1 MSGWRF
7 YLDDVEVE
15 EPIGW
20 DGVEFTAKRLD
31 NHGIDQPFSSSIQFY
46 GKGARILQQ
55 SFRDR
60 FLSGNVTIKIE
71 SSQKVNGIPYVY
83 EGLVDFTTYEEI
95 NTCDTDSWSVSV
107 GILQDEFRDKFKA
120 RYDVEI
126 DLFGTKDLDNNTIPY
141 GGFTSRLMRLHGQ
154 RLKLTA
160 DGGNLANT
168 SKLIQKE
175 DALWSRD
182 EFCMVMPIYWSNS
195 DFQEIFGTTKDV
207 VGLTYSNTNVIFTDN
222 SNQNVPRTLTL
233 SWKPFYLG
241 FLFTFSDDFDI
252 PRATQSMGLV
262 LTINVFNDDGTDY
275 AVHYVA
281 ASPLSFIDAP
291 SYTNWYEAGGS
302 YAFTVPADGRVAF
315 YLQWGG
321 QGTIKVGVTGQG
333 DSTKEYKANIIL
345 PKGVDIILTETNKA
359 SASQCYCI
367 PVYNFLNRIIY
378 QLTGSNNKL
387 LSDCFNE
394 ASDGVYANNVITT
407 GLLLRRWN
415 PPTGQNVQVRTSFK
429 KAFES
434 LAAIFNLGWAFEK
447 QLDGS
452 YSIRVEPFEY
462 FYDNTIE
469 LTIQNPNELKQAPV
483 SDNYF
488 SQLKLGFSDNWK
500 NMALGGVDAVCTDR
514 NYFIDNKAI
523 KYGETST
530 FERKSDIIGE
540 GIAIEYSRRLQF
552 YDINAGSSDRPN
564 DYALFII
571 WTIRE
576 DTSIFLGGWDQYRL
590 ENESLSDTITLPKYN
605 ASWSSDLSNGFSPRW
620 GDNLRRYN
628 LFHTSTRVA
637 LRNWSYLGMNVFGL
651 LQPEF
656 RFQVGEYR
664 TRFDSAVNELI
675 QPNVIEN
682 TSTTPSGAVR
692 LAEDGNISTT
702 IIRDEFKDYK
712 LKPIIFEFEYPQA
725 FCDFIQLANYTPYR
739 KVKVIMGDFSI
750 DGWILDI
757 KNKPED
763 NSGGTTIFR
772 IIAANIQESEGER
785 GFSAG
790 YSEGY
795 G

>member
-46 GKGARILQQ
+46 GKGASILQTAFMTNFV
-55 SFRDR
+55 S
-60 FLSGNVTIKIE
+60 SNVIIKIE

-83 EGLVDFTTYEEI
+83 EGFIDFTTYEEI

-154 RLKLTA
+154 RLNLTA
-160 DGGNLANT
+160 NGGNLTDT
-168 SKLIQKE
+168 SRTIEKITAAWNRP
-175 DALWSRD
+175 DFIA
-182 EFCMVMPIYWSNS
+182 VMPIYWRTS
-195 DFQEIFGTTKDV
+195 DFQDIFGTTKDV
-207 VGLTYSNTNVIFTDN
+207 VGLTYSDTNVIFTDN
-222 SNQNVPRTLTL
+222 SNQGVSRNLRL
-233 SWKPFYLG
+233 SWEA
-241 FLFTFSDDFDI
+241 FLIQFKFTFTNDFDI
-252 PRATQSMGLV
+252 PQSTQSMSLV
-262 LTINVFNDDGTDY
+262 LTINVFNSDGSDY
-275 AVHYVA
+275 ALHYVA
-281 ASPLSFIDAP
+281 GSPLSFYEDLFYIDW
-291 SYTNWYEAGGS
+291 NEIAGS
-302 YAFTVPADGRVAF
+302 FFFTVPADGRVAF
-315 YLQWGG
+315 YLQWSSV
-321 QGTIKVGVTGQG
+321 GTIQVGVTGQG
-333 DSTKEYKANIIL
+333 DSTKSYKANVIIPDGISISL
-345 PKGVDIILTETNKA
+345 LETNIA
-359 SASQCYCI
+359 DASQCYCI
-367 PVYNFLNRIIY
+367 PVENFLRRIIY
-378 QLTGSNNKL
+378 QLTGSDDKL
-387 LSDCFNE
+387 LSNCFDE
-394 ASDGVYANNVITT
+394 ATDGVYANNVITT
-407 GLLLRRWN
+407 GLLLRRYI
-415 PPTGQNVQVRTSFK
+415 PPEGQNVQVRTSFK

-434 LAAIFNLGWAFEK
+434 LTAIFNLGWAFEK
-447 QLDGS
+447 QLDGT
-452 YSIRVEPFEY
+452 YKIRIEPFEY

-469 LTIQNPNELKQAPV
+469 LSLQNPDKLTQVPV

-488 SQLKLGFSDNWK
+488 SQLKLGFNDNWK
-500 NMALGGVDAVCTDR
+500 NMALGGIDAISTDR

-530 FERKSDIIGE
+530 LERKSDIIAE

-552 YDINAGSSDRPN
+552 YDINSGSSDRPN
-564 DYALFII
+564 DYELFII

-576 DTSIFLGGWDQYRL
+576 DTSVNLSAKSQYRL
-590 ENESLSDTITLPKYN
+590 QGEGTGTITLPKYN
-605 ASWSSDLSNGFSPRW
+605 ASWSSDLSNGPLSRW

-651 LQPEF
+651 LQPEW
-656 RFQVGEYR
+656 RFQVGEYI

-682 TSTTPSGAVR
+682 TSTTPSFTIR
-692 LAEDGNISTT
+692 LAEDT
-702 IIRDEFKDYK
+702 IISANIIRPDFKEYL

-725 FCDFIQLANYTPYR
+725 FCDFIQMANYTPYR
-739 KVKVIMGDFSI
+739 KIKVTMGSLSI
-750 DGWILDI
+750 QGWILEI

-772 IIAANIQESEGER
+772 LVAAKFQESDEQR
-785 GFSAG
+785 AYSDG
-790 YSEGY
+790 YSDGY
-795 G
+795 E

>member
-55 SFRDR
+55 SFRGR
-60 FLSGNVTIKIE
+60 FLSGTVTIKIE

-107 GILQDEFRDKFKA
+107 GILQDEFRDKLKA

-126 DLFGTKDLDNNTIPY
+126 DLFGTKDLDDNTIPY

-154 RLKLTA
+154 RLNLTA
-160 DGGNLANT
+160 NGGNLADT
-168 SKLIQKE
+168 SRLIEK
-175 DALWSRD
+175 DGSLWSRD
-182 EFCMVMPIYWSNS
+182 EFVAVMPIYWRTS
-195 DFQEIFGTTKDV
+195 DFQDIFGTTKDV
-207 VGLTYSNTNVIFTDN
+207 VGLTYSTTNVIFTDN
-222 SNQNVPRTLTL
+222 SNQGNPRNLRI
-233 SWKPFYLG
+233 SWEAFTIQFK
-241 FLFTFSDDFDI
+241 FTFTNDSDI
-252 PRATQSMGLV
+252 PLANQSMGLV
-262 LTINVFNDDGTDY
+262 LTVNVFNSDGTDY

-281 ASPLSFIDAP
+281 SSNLSFYLD
-291 SYTNWYEAGGS
+291 SFYTTWNLIAGS
-302 YAFTVPADGRVAF
+302 FFFTVPADGRVAF

-333 DSTKEYKANIIL
+333 DSTKEYKADVIIPNGINITL
-345 PKGVDIILTETNKA
+345 LETNIA
-359 SASQCYCI
+359 DASQCYCI
-367 PVYNFLNRIIY
+367 PVENFLRRIIY
-378 QLTGSNNKL
+378 QLTGSNDKL
-387 LSDCFNE
+387 LSDCFSE

-407 GLLLRRWN
+407 GLLLRRYI
-415 PPTGQNVQVRTSFK
+415 PPEGQNVQVRTSFK

-434 LAAIFNLGWAFEK
+434 LTAIFNLGWAFEK
-447 QLDGS
+447 QIDGS
-452 YSIRVEPFEY
+452 YKIRVEPFEY

-483 SDNYF
+483 SDNFF

-530 FERKSDIIGE
+530 FERKSDIIAE

-576 DTSIFLGGWDQYRL
+576 DTNVNLSAKSQYRL
-590 ENESLSDTITLPKYN
+590 QGEGTGTITIPKYN
-605 ASWSSDLSNGFSPRW
+605 ASWSSDLSNGPLSRW

-651 LQPEF
+651 IQPEW
-656 RFQVGEYR
+656 RFQVGEYT

-682 TSTTPSGAVR
+682 TSTTPSFAIR
-692 LAEDGNISTT
+692 LAEDGNILTT

-772 IIAANIQESEGER
+772 IIAANIQESEAER
-785 GFSAG
+785 GFSSG